1 MAAPQGARLISRV
14 RGQLLTRGADGRV
27 EVETPGGVVYEVAV
41 PLTVLQ
47 RIPAPGSAVELRTV
61 QIVREDALDLY
72 GFLDESERELFRRLM
87 TVSGIGP
94 KLALQLLSTYDG
106 RRLARALAEK
116 DVAAL
121 QRVSGVGKKTA
132 ERLALEL
139 SDKVA
144 DLATGGLTVV
154 GEEVSP
160 IAQEAVAALVALG
173 YNFTSADDA
182 VRRVLENGGAET
194 AEEMIRKALQAR

>member
-1 MAAPQGARLISRV
+1 MISRV

-27 EVETPGGVVYEVAV
+27 EIETPGGVVYEVAV

-47 RIPAPGSAVELRTV
+47 RIPAPGSGVELRTV
-61 QIVREDALDLY
+61 QVVREDAHDLY
-72 GFLDESERELFRRLM
+72 GFLDESERALFRRLM

-94 KLALQLLSTYDG
+94 KLALQALSLYDG

-116 DVAAL
+116 DVGAL
-121 QRVSGVGKKTA
+121 QRVSGVGRKTA
-132 ERLALEL
+132 ERLVLEL

-144 DLATGGLTVV
+144 DLATGGLEIV
-154 GEEVSP
+154 GEEASP
-160 IAQEAVAALVALG
+160 MAQEAVAALVALG

>member
-1 MAAPQGARLISRV
+1 MISRV
-14 RGQLLTRGADGRV
+14 RGQLLTRHADGRV

-47 RIPAPGSAVELRTV
+47 RVPAPGSPVELRTV
-61 QIVREDALDLY
+61 QVVREDALDLY
-72 GFLDESERELFRRLM
+72 GFLDETERDLFRRLM

-94 KLALQLLSTYDG
+94 KLALQLLSTFDG

-116 DVAAL
+116 DIGAL
-121 QRVSGVGKKTA
+121 KQVSGVGKKTA
-132 ERLALEL
+132 ERLVLEL

-144 DLATGGLTVV
+144 DLALGGLEVV
-154 GEEVSP
+154 AGGRSAGAA

-173 YNFTSADDA
+173 YTFSDADAA
-182 VRRVLENGGAET
+182 VRRVVENGGAET
-194 AEEMIRKALQAR
+194 AEALIREALAGR